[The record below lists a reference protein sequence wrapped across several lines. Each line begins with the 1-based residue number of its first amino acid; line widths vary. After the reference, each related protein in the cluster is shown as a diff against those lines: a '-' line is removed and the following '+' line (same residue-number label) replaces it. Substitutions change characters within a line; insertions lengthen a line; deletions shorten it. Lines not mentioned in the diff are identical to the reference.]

1 MGIIRDGPPSSSS
14 SSSLSLFLLFD
25 VLFLM
30 AVADDGASPPEG
42 CALVTVGGS
51 SSSDVIG
58 STMTLVYILFTE
70 REVGKLSGSRGLLCL
85 TAEMSFVP

>member
-1 MGIIRDGPPSSSS
+1 MGIIKDGPPS

-70 REVGKLSGSRGLLCL
+70 REESCQEVEGCFVSRRK
-85 TAEMSFVP
+85 